1 MCQFISQYIC
11 YSFYPFAIDDFIS
24 AFREN
29 QRTSRVNMNFAP
41 LVGATIA
48 LKKGVSINMRH
59 NRTMSKEITANGGQ
73 KIFNDQSYL
82 ISANYAHK
90 GGFNIPLPFFDNY
103 KVNNQVNFTFN
114 FDMNKNR
121 TLQKAQEAV
130 KFAETTFTTS
140 WKSGFRLTYSFSK
153 SVSGSMVWEYREND
167 SKHTGKKVDR
177 DFGFD
182 VNLAIR

>member
-1 MCQFISQYIC
+1 
-11 YSFYPFAIDDFIS
+11 
-24 AFREN
+24 
-29 QRTSRVNMNFAP
+29 MNFSP
-41 LVGATIA
+41 LLGATVA

-59 NRTMSKEITANGGQ
+59 NRMLSKEITANGGQ

-82 ISANYAHK
+82 LSANYSHK
-90 GGFNIPLPFFDNY
+90 GGFTIPLPFLENY

-121 TLQKAQEAV
+121 TLQKAQEAI
-130 KFAETTFTTS
+130 KFAETTYMSS

-182 VNLAIR
+182 VNLAIRG